1 MQQFRETVDD
11 DENREMIDGTRKK
24 RINYA
29 VSPLNTT
36 PAPTESYVCRD
47 QPETEI
53 VTVLYS
59 VTDTLSRSEIY
70 VR

>member
-11 DENREMIDGTRKK
+11 DEMIDGDAQK
-24 RINYA
+24 
-29 VSPLNTT
+29 
-36 PAPTESYVCRD
+36 
-47 QPETEI
+47 ETYKLRYFSIKYDTSADRELCVPGSTGI
-53 VTVLYS
+53 ATVLYS